1 MENHQKKKTENKTS
15 TKWNFFWLSRN
26 VCSGNDKVII
36 SSVQTISKS
45 SVCITLKFLKYI
57 FIIPL

>member
-1 MENHQKKKTENKTS
+1 MENHQKKKKKTTENRTS

-36 SSVQTISKS
+36 GSVHTISKS
-45 SVCITLKFLKYI
+45 SVCITLIKSS
-57 FIIPL
+57 